1 MKRIAYTITPYTT
14 VIRLLGVVQNP
25 ANGFP
30 ARPLAIIFVWV
41 PILNWIL
48 ILAGLPLS
56 IAGLIV
62 GKQRGEPT
70 GMAIAGIVLNSI
82 PIVIIIII
90 AIGSF
95 LGILGGILG
104 GLLS

>member
-1 MKRIAYTITPYTT
+1 MGTAGM
-14 VIRLLGVVQNP
+14 VLGI
-25 ANGFP
+25 
-30 ARPLAIIFVWV
+30 LAIIFVWV

-48 ILAGLPLS
+48 ILVGLPLS

-62 GKQRGEPT
+62 GKQRGEAT

-82 PIVIIIII
+82 PIVISIIIII

-95 LGILGGILG
+95 LGILA
-104 GLLS
+104 GL

>member
-1 MKRIAYTITPYTT
+1 MGTAGM
-14 VIRLLGVVQNP
+14 VLGI
-25 ANGFP
+25 
-30 ARPLAIIFVWV
+30 LAIIFVWV

-48 ILAGLPLS
+48 ILVGLPLS

-62 GKQRGEPT
+62 GKQRGEAT

-82 PIVIIIII
+82 PIVISIIIII

-95 LGILGGILG
+95 LGILA